1 MRTWDVGW
9 YDGPITIKLLARM
22 QPYQRTNHFPGI
34 HNLAKKNMLGR
45 HLMRL
50 QQVFPEDFNFFPA
63 TYNLPADFKEFLLQ
77 VNKKRNRT
85 FIVKPEASCQGK
97 GIFLTRD
104 PESLTA
110 EKTVHTT

>member
-1 MRTWDVGW
+1 
-9 YDGPITIKLLARM
+9 M

-34 HNLAKKNMLGR
+34 YNLAKKNMLGR